1 MDKDYKQEQIEL
13 LVSINIAYLNRI
25 VELQIE
31 VNNLK
36 RKKWYQFWK

>member
-1 MDKDYKQEQIEL
+1 MDELIKQKQIES
-13 LVSINIAYLNRI
+13 LVATNVAYLNRI
-25 VELQIE
+25 IELQIE

>member
-1 MDKDYKQEQIEL
+1 MDKDYKQEQIES